1 MVKNQNYKNL
11 SNNYKSNN
19 GIFFTTN
26 NDIINNIINII
37 NIEKINNKI
46 IFEPSCGNG
55 MLILEL
61 MKKIHNFHNSQ
72 LIMDT
77 FLKCNL
83 VFNDIDKS
91 ILNECI
97 YGIKNL
103 YYKIYNQQINY
114 NLNGFNVDFTKKKD
128 SFSFSKIYQ
137 YLGKIDYIIGNPP
150 YITLYGRRDKKKTE
164 VEREY
169 FLKTYRQFPDKVK
182 NGKINYVML
191 FIEHAL
197 DFLKIN
203 GQLSFVIDASFNET
217 AYQYTREYLLNNYN
231 VNELI
236 YNISEFDN
244 VASGQIILKI
254 SNTKNNNNTKIINYK
269 TKDKYYKNSL
279 DWKNEKHEYK
289 FNFKKE
295 CNFTNQIIEKIK
307 NKSSSINEVY
317 PKKSIR
323 TCSMLLNMEDKFV
336 KKITE
341 NYQLNNNEYLYYIG
355 SKSLK
360 NKFCQMTTDKILK
373 YDKQLQDNINNNLK
387 IQLEKESIKNKKRIG
402 MGDELVFKNPKV
414 FIRQSSKKVIAAF
427 DNNLSTSNNSLYVFS
442 FKDNTEQ
449 HIKELLFICGYLNS
463 NISTFI
469 AQKTDIIRYF
479 VGKQPQIKISDLIK
493 MSIITDISIKYQISN
508 ITKNIY
514 NNTITENNGVEEIN
528 DILNSYFNLNHNE
541 VDFIENEI
549 NSF

>member
-236 YNISEFDN
+236 
-244 VASGQIILKI
+244 
-254 SNTKNNNNTKIINYK
+254 
-269 TKDKYYKNSL
+269 
-279 DWKNEKHEYK
+279 
-289 FNFKKE
+289 
-295 CNFTNQIIEKIK
+295 
-307 NKSSSINEVY
+307 
-317 PKKSIR
+317 
-323 TCSMLLNMEDKFV
+323 
-336 KKITE
+336 
-341 NYQLNNNEYLYYIG
+341 
-355 SKSLK
+355 
-360 NKFCQMTTDKILK
+360 
-373 YDKQLQDNINNNLK
+373 
-387 IQLEKESIKNKKRIG
+387 
-402 MGDELVFKNPKV
+402 
-414 FIRQSSKKVIAAF
+414 
-427 DNNLSTSNNSLYVFS
+427 
-442 FKDNTEQ
+442 
-449 HIKELLFICGYLNS
+449 
-463 NISTFI
+463 
-469 AQKTDIIRYF
+469 
-479 VGKQPQIKISDLIK
+479 
-493 MSIITDISIKYQISN
+493 
-508 ITKNIY
+508 
-514 NNTITENNGVEEIN
+514 
-528 DILNSYFNLNHNE
+528 
-541 VDFIENEI
+541 
-549 NSF
+549 